1 VKVTVQQPSITTR
14 SSRFDSSPDS
24 IPLSTSATFLKTPTT
39 NKLPFFSSSSKMT
52 SSIASSAP
60 EFSISGAS
68 SIDDAEESAL
78 YEQYLPLSH
87 GRQSN
92 PSPEMRKKII
102 EDWSQTQQRALP
114 RSRSEANTIPIEQS
128 QQQQQTATTTTSQIK
143 PVKQI
148 FFSFLYIYIY
158 IYK

>member
-24 IPLSTSATFLKTPTT
+24 SPLSTSATFLKTPTT
-39 NKLPFFSSSSKMT
+39 NKLPFFSSSSK
-52 SSIASSAP
+52 IASSAP

-158 IYK
+158 I